1 MYVMLEGRLHY
12 FYKHPLIIS
21 KGGLS
26 PKPESVSLSHAFL
39 PKYVSEMCF
48 ISGQKP
54 AYGFSMCR
62 KKRHHPR

>member
-26 PKPESVSLSHAFL
+26 PKPESVSLSHAFA
-39 PKYVSEMCF
+39 KVCE
-48 ISGQKP
+48 
-54 AYGFSMCR
+54 
-62 KKRHHPR
+62 